1 MNVKNIYKNY
11 EKKFWELGNSLFAKP
26 NEKQVVIMGAVSLC
40 FAIILIPLMVFLLPE
55 NIEGVNGIWAW
66 VTVFISSPVLF
77 VIWRFRDQNVSQ
89 QIENARKDINL
100 KEFHKL
106 AEWVSGIHLV

>member
-11 EKKFWELGNSLFAKP
+11 EKKFWELGNNLFAKP
-26 NEKQVVIMGAVSLC
+26 NEKQVVIMGVVSLC

-66 VTVFISSPVLF
+66 VTVFMSSPVLF

-89 QIENARKDINL
+89 QIENARKDTNL
-100 KEFHKL
+100 K
-106 AEWVSGIHLV
+106 